1 MDDYTNRF
9 MAAVPVLEYLAL
21 NLLAAIL
28 ILVLGWMGSIFAG
41 RAVRRLVMRSRHIDP
56 TVIPMAQTVTVW
68 VVRVFVIVAVLA
80 RFGVQTTSIIATL
93 GAIGLAIG
101 LALQNTLQ
109 NVAAG
114 IMLLILR
121 PLRAGESVSIV
132 GKADGTV
139 EEIGLFLTRLVQ
151 SDGTYITLPNSM
163 IWGNPVINF
172 SRNTA
177 RRMDVEARVRY
188 GDDLELALLKLR
200 ELVQEHAQVLD
211 QPAPQ
216 VMVTEHRDS
225 AIIVNLRVWARVN
238 DYWSVRFDL
247 QRRIPEVLQRAGL
260 NLPIPISEVQ
270 ARSVP
275 ATEGDEGA

>member
-275 ATEGDEGA
+275 AAEGDEGA

>member
-1 MDDYTNRF
+1 MDDYTNRI
-9 MAAVPVLEYLAL
+9 MAAMPVLEYLAL

-41 RAVRRLVMRSRHIDP
+41 RAVRRVVMRSRHIDP

-151 SDGTYITLPNSM
+151 SDGTYITLPNSL
-163 IWGNPVINF
+163 IWGNPVINY
-172 SRNTA
+172 SRNNA

-188 GDDLELALLKLR
+188 GDDLELALQKLR

-225 AIIVNLRVWARVN
+225 AIIVNLRVWARVG
-238 DYWSVRFDL
+238 DYWNVRFDL